1 MRKKSALWRNYPP
14 EEKEMEF
21 KREKYL
27 QQLIDGMESP
37 LIKVITGIRRSGK
50 SYLLFTLFDRY
61 LKETGFPEDHI
72 IKIALDDMENIHLR
86 EKTALYQHIKGRIV
100 DNNKYYILLD
110 EIQYVDGFEDVL
122 NSLLHIKNA
131 DTYVTGSNSK
141 FLSSDIVTE
150 FRGRSDE
157 IRVYPLTF
165 KEYYEEL
172 GGDKRDRLDEYM
184 RFGGLPIVALMKSD
198 EKKITYLKEVCN
210 KIYLSDLKQRHR
222 IKNPNEFDELFD
234 ILASGI
240 GTLTNAQKL
249 SDTFK
254 TVNHVMVSP
263 NTVKNYIDYFIDA
276 FMISRARRYDVKGKK
291 YISTP
296 AKYYFCDIGLRNARI
311 DFRQIEPTHIME
323 NIIFNELI
331 ARGYQVDVG
340 VVEINAHNK
349 SGNGIKKQL
358 EVDFVANKGYDRYYI
373 QSAYSY
379 YDEEKKKQEKASL
392 IHIPDSFER
401 IIITGNT
408 GLPYRDDDG
417 YMIENIIHFL
427 LNE

>member
-1 MRKKSALWRNYPP
+1 
-14 EEKEMEF
+14 MEF

-27 QQLIDGMESP
+27 QQLIDGMDSP

-72 IKIALDDMENIHLR
+72 VKIALDDMENIHLR

-100 DNNKYYILLD
+100 DSKKYFILLD

-172 GGDKRDRLDEYM
+172 GGDKRDRFDEYM

-254 TVNHVMVSP
+254 TVNRVMVSP

-276 FMISRARRYDVKGKK
+276 FMISRARRYDIKWKK

-349 SGNGIKKQL
+349 SGHGIKKQL

-401 IIITGNT
+401 IIITGDT
-408 GLPYRDDDG
+408 GLPYRDDNG
-417 YMIENIIHFL
+417 YMIENILHFL
-427 LNE
+427 LNES